1 MKKDAP
7 TFSLDTVKIPL
18 EVLKHLLVNK
28 GLHLLDCY
36 LIVTRC
42 PVFGGHLSKGK
53 IGVLAA
59 MLGKSRLTTNRQ
71 LEALENVG
79 LLIQKDTV
87 WLSFSANAF
96 ASTSGQRRC
105 KFVAYNK
112 NLRQLAFAAVV
123 SEQAKRMVGGETWK
137 EKKQTQDKDDGFNV
151 SISASYTAAY
161 LAALGIKYTSQ
172 EISKQR
178 RKAKDI
184 GMIDY
189 QREIET
195 LPIKAA
201 DLGQIQKN
209 GMSSADNEAPPL
221 DVAGAFV
228 KSDGV
233 VVKELPATFTK
244 VLKFKSRGV
253 SNRQKKHA
261 SACWGVPGK

>member
-36 LIVTRC
+36 LLVTRC

-71 LEALENVG
+71 LEALENMG
-79 LLIQKDTV
+79 LLVQKNTV

-105 KFVAYNK
+105 KFVAYHK
-112 NLRQLAFAAVV
+112 NVRQLAFAAVV
-123 SEQAKRMVGGETWK
+123 SEQAKRIGGGKTWR
-137 EKKQTQDKDDGFNV
+137 EKKQTQDNDDGFNV
-151 SISASYTAAY
+151 SISATYTAAY
-161 LAALGIKYTSQ
+161 LADLGIKYTPQ

-178 RKAKDI
+178 HKAKEL
-184 GMIDY
+184 GLLDY
-189 QREIET
+189 QRELET
-195 LPIKAA
+195 LPLNVA
-201 DLGQIQKN
+201 DLGRIKKN

-221 DVAGAFV
+221 DVSGAFV

-244 VLKFKSRGV
+244 VLPFKSRGV
-253 SNRQKKHA
+253 SNEQKKRA
-261 SACWGVPGK
+261 SGFWGVHGK